1 MRRGSHL
8 RRRGGINEGAARAPS
23 TMIHRTDLQM
33 RFSDTDALGHVNNV
47 AFASYA
53 ETGRVDFLKRLG
65 KSVTSLILASVTI
78 DFRRQ
83 ISFGEP
89 LRIDSWVSTLG
100 RSSITLGQ
108 TLWASD
114 ERAADITS
122 VGVNFDKKAGKPL
135 ELTPAIR
142 AELTPMVRHADQ

>member
-1 MRRGSHL
+1 
-8 RRRGGINEGAARAPS
+8 
-23 TMIHRTDLQM
+23 M

-47 AFASYA
+47 AFASFA

-65 KSVTSLILASVTI
+65 KSVTSLILANVSI

-89 LRIDSWVSTLG
+89 LRIDSWVSALG

-108 TLWASD
+108 TLWAGD

-122 VGVNFDKKAGKPL
+122 VVVHFDYKTGKPV
-135 ELTPAIR
+135 ELTAAIR
-142 AELTPMVRHADQ
+142 AELEPMVRRAEQ